1 MAILDGL
8 CVTVVG
14 AALAAGV
21 PAEQAAKT
29 RAAAEIIITN
39 VNFFM
44 ISLSAFILEYP
55 RPEVR

>member
-1 MAILDGL
+1 LFTDGL
-8 CVTVVG
+8 GVTVVG

-29 RAAAEIIITN
+29 RAAAEIVIIKA
-39 VNFFM
+39 NFFM
-44 ISLSAFILEYP
+44 FSLSAFILEYP